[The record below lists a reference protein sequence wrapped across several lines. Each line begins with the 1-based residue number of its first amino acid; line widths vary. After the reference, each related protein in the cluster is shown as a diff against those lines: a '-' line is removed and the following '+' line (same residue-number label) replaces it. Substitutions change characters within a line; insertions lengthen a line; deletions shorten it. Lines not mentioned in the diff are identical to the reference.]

1 MEIPGEVPRATS
13 RLVAG
18 RAGEASEP
26 KPKFR
31 GWDVC
36 LITVKEFLMQRLFFM
51 NRRSLHKIFASRQ
64 KSRYKD
70 VLALGL
76 KC

>member
-1 MEIPGEVPRATS
+1 MS
-13 RLVAG
+13 RLMAG
-18 RAGEASEP
+18 RAGEASEL
-26 KPKFR
+26 KPKFWGR
-31 GWDVC
+31 DVC

-51 NRRSLHKIFASRQ
+51 NRRSLHKIFASWQ
-64 KSRYKD
+64 KPCYKD